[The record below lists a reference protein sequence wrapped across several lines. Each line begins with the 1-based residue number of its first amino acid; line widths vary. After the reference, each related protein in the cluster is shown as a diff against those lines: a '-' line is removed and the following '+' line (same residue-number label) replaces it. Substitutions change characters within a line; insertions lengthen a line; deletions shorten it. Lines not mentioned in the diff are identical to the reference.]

1 MAAPA
6 PPGALIAK
14 AVLYNGVW
22 RSPVG
27 PKPRPLWVLREHDGA
42 EECFKVMWSD
52 RSHMMVDEDEV
63 KDCDLVARAAA
74 AQDVDNV
81 DGPQN
86 LEPLNQGL
94 RLLEHASAR
103 VVKVKEERDDER
115 EEKED
120 AQELTG
126 HLVVSENAKMS
137 EIDALKKEV
146 AQKARRIAELEA
158 TSKEKD
164 LRIVELEKSNRK
176 KDQEIAS
183 LSSATSKGST
193 AANEPRSSKVK
204 TKAPV
209 KTKTVAKATAPAKT
223 KTTGKAAETKKSAKG
238 SKKESPSGIP
248 KRRPK
253 SKAQQKTDVKDCPFS
268 ELRWNGEK
276 FDGEP
281 ECNQVHE
288 IRNWKKAWSTLRPP
302 SRDGW
307 QNYGNGNGKLNIMG
321 PQFMPKGGFRA
332 DEWFDESGDEDEKD
346 ANPELFIHGPWDFE
360 ISGSLKYQD
369 VSQKLE
375 QHERSTASKGAC
387 YITAAAEMHL
397 HPSMTPAKFKAVYE
411 IQYSGKKRGPTSN
424 CKARVT
430 EAYIEIG
437 SSSECQLF
445 MDMFAE
451 NL

>member
-1 MAAPA
+1 MATPA
-6 PPGALIAK
+6 PPGALTAK

-146 AQKARRIAELEA
+146 AQKASRIAELEA
-158 TSKEKD
+158 TSKE
-164 LRIVELEKSNRK
+164 
-176 KDQEIAS
+176 
-183 LSSATSKGST
+183 G
-193 AANEPRSSKVK
+193 
-204 TKAPV
+204 
-209 KTKTVAKATAPAKT
+209 
-223 KTTGKAAETKKSAKG
+223 
-238 SKKESPSGIP
+238 
-248 KRRPK
+248 
-253 SKAQQKTDVKDCPFS
+253 
-268 ELRWNGEK
+268 
-276 FDGEP
+276 
-281 ECNQVHE
+281 H
-288 IRNWKKAWSTLRPP
+288 
-302 SRDGW
+302 
-307 QNYGNGNGKLNIMG
+307 
-321 PQFMPKGGFRA
+321 
-332 DEWFDESGDEDEKD
+332 
-346 ANPELFIHGPWDFE
+346 
-360 ISGSLKYQD
+360 
-369 VSQKLE
+369 
-375 QHERSTASKGAC
+375 
-387 YITAAAEMHL
+387 
-397 HPSMTPAKFKAVYE
+397 
-411 IQYSGKKRGPTSN
+411 
-424 CKARVT
+424 RVL
-430 EAYIEIG
+430 Y
-437 SSSECQLF
+437 
-445 MDMFAE
+445 
-451 NL
+451 